1 MIIVFLLCGTI
12 FSLIYTFLTDSA
24 YINRILP
31 FWQTFALLL
40 FVLFY
45 QISAAVSTY
54 LRCFR
59 KEPLM
64 YPYIIGALL
73 VVIGSLWAG
82 INYSSSG
89 IVVVMLAAQGL
100 IVFPASIFIC
110 KKCKQSWIK

>member
-1 MIIVFLLCGTI
+1 
-12 FSLIYTFLTDSA
+12 
-24 YINRILP
+24 
-31 FWQTFALLL
+31 
-40 FVLFY
+40 
-45 QISAAVSTY
+45 
-54 LRCFR
+54 
-59 KEPLM
+59 M

-100 IVFPASIFIC
+100 IVFPASIFIW